1 MSNDKAKDTTIENND
16 EISQLSEEEKQKIA
30 QAQCDMGFCYCRGEN
45 VKKNYKK
52 AVECWRKSAEL
63 GNAIAQYFLGFSYE
77 TGEGV
82 RKNQKKAFEW
92 YRKAAEQ
99 NMPNALGFL
108 GYCYEGG
115 IGVKKNMTKAMEYY
129 HKAAALGNTSIQ
141 NYLAEIED

>member
-1 MSNDKAKDTTIENND
+1 MSNDNEKNATIDNND
-16 EISQLSEEEKQKIA
+16 EISQLSEEEKQEIA
-30 QAQCDMGFCYCRGEN
+30 QSQCEMGFCYCRGEN

-63 GNAIAQYFLGFSYE
+63 GNPLAQFELGLSYDV
-77 TGEGV
+77 GQGV
-82 RKNQKKAFEW
+82 RKSQKKAFEW

-99 NMPNALGFL
+99 NMPDALGFL